1 MRSKHLRMDS
11 LTTGIA
17 LSTPVAVALLTL
29 LATRSPVLA
38 VGGLGVLILIPLALK
53 LPEWVLAA
61 GIVFTLAGGSFASF
75 STAGGLVLA
84 LGAFVAVIGA
94 IAQGRALPWRKALLP
109 IVVLTSLGIRV
120 AIEGD
125 VVTLADIV
133 KAAAAVGLV
142 LASSHKF
149 ERLTFALGAAGL
161 VFVFVSAVFG
171 NTNELGTRFTGIS
184 GNSNRMVFALLVFL
198 PFLLILTKRGT
209 ALPLRLASAAG
220 IVLSISLILAS
231 GSSQGLV
238 GLAAIV
244 FILLLRG
251 VLASS
256 GGLRTLL
263 LTATAL
269 CVLVAIQPAW
279 RLISGSEDLTTLSGR
294 TPLYSAAWSVIK
306 ANPWLGTGLQ
316 SVSDAGIVDRSAHS
330 AVLSLAATAGIPL
343 ALVWIA
349 IMIILLSRTVA
360 LARHG
365 NLLAAA
371 AFVFVVEQLVQS
383 VQILAL
389 TWVVVTYFLV
399 LRPDGATVTED
410 ETSRTKEIHAR

>member
-38 VGGLGVLILIPLALK
+38 VGGLGVLLLIPLALK

-125 VVTLADIV
+125 VVTLADVV

-142 LASSHKF
+142 LTSSHKF

-294 TPLYSAAWSVIK
+294 TPLYSAAWSVIR

-316 SVSDAGIVDRSAHS
+316 SVSDAGIIDRSAHS

-349 IMIILLSRTVA
+349 IMVILLSRTVA

-371 AFVFVVEQLVQS
+371 AFVFIVEQLVQS

-389 TWVVVTYFLV
+389 TWVVVAYFLV
-399 LRPDGATVTED
+399 LRPDGATVTEE

>member
-125 VVTLADIV
+125 VVTLADVV

-142 LASSHKF
+142 LTSSHKF

-294 TPLYSAAWSVIK
+294 TPLYSAAWSVIR

-316 SVSDAGIVDRSAHS
+316 SVSDAGIIDRSAHS

-349 IMIILLSRTVA
+349 IMVILLSRTVA

-371 AFVFVVEQLVQS
+371 AFVFIVEQLVQS

-389 TWVVVTYFLV
+389 TWVVVAYFLV
-399 LRPDGATVTED
+399 LRPDGATVTEE